1 MPIHYKLN
9 IIQALKEVGYSTYR
23 LRKEKILGEATLQ
36 KIRNNELVSWDN
48 ISTICRLLNCQPGDI
63 IKYLPDEVEEK
74 IIELTEL
81 REKEL
86 REYYEDSWKQNNTFE
101 ETLQLEYQE
110 NIIPSE
116 IESIEDYYHDT
127 PEMNSYIKSLYEIN
141 NKYRLAWLQKRWD
154 EIESNYKT
162 YFSEIQTFFEPFI
175 LEFNETLENERQS
188 YINTSVKKDLEADKA
203 NIEQQSF
210 EYFSNN

>member
-81 REKEL
+81 REEEL
-86 REYYEDSWKQNNTFE
+86 REYYEDSWEQNNTFE

-116 IESIEDYYHDT
+116 IKSIEDYYRDA